1 MQFLKW
7 LLWMF
12 VIAFVGIVMVGFMLP
27 RDIAVTRSMDIDVPV
42 ERVFAEINRPAASKD
57 WVPWGTLDAD
67 TVFSFSG
74 PEEGYDARMKWENP
88 KFRDYGRGLQ
98 TIVVSERNRRVVSE
112 LNLEKMGDARAD
124 FELAELGTGTRV
136 TATFATNLGHSPFGR
151 WLGLLLDDWLT
162 EDLDSALGKL
172 KTKLE
177 TAPVPVEVRPLS
189 DGAQTPAAEQPAMP
203 GTAPA
208 Q

>member
-12 VIAFVGIVMVGFMLP
+12 VIAFVGIVLVGFMLP
-27 RDIAVTRSMDIDVPV
+27 RDIAVTRSMDIGVPV
-42 ERVFAEINRPAASKD
+42 DRAFAEINSPAASKD

-74 PEEGYDARMKWENP
+74 PAQGYDARMKWENP

-98 TIVVSERNRRVVSE
+98 TIVLSEKNRRVVSE
-112 LNLEKMGDARAD
+112 LNLEKMGDARAE
-124 FELAELGTGTRV
+124 FELTDLGGATRV
-136 TATFATNLGHSPFGR
+136 AATFSTNLGHSPFGR

-162 EDLDSALGKL
+162 EDLDTALAKL

-177 TAPVPVEVRPLS
+177 SAPAAAADQPAG
-189 DGAQTPAAEQPAMP
+189 DGAEPMAGEPPAAP
-203 GTAPA
+203 GMAPG